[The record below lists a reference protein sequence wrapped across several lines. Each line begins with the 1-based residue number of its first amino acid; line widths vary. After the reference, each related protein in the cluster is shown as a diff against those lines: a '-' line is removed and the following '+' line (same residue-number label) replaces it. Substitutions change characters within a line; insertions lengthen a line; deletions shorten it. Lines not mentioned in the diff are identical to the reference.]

1 MEFELQSRTALFRD
15 KNFMVC
21 PRNNSSATKPEN
33 PKPHKGNKGQNPEI
47 GILFQW
53 QNMTNHLAPNK
64 YPESQHFLLDTLI
77 ITLLSCSY

>member
-21 PRNNSSATKPEN
+21 PRNKSSATKPEN

-47 GILFQW
+47 GILFQ
-53 QNMTNHLAPNK
+53 
-64 YPESQHFLLDTLI
+64 
-77 ITLLSCSY
+77 